1 MRRESRL
8 EGYQELTGDKLR
20 LLGIDSLRFNLQR
33 LTVLLIN
40 LGVPFLDHD
49 VTDADVDV
57 VIVSLQPEDLVLYRQ
72 LELQLATLQ
81 MRHFRHT

>member
-49 VTDADVDV
+49 VADADVDV